1 MSNQP
6 VAGPCAALGVAAMAE
21 PQHHRDLTEL
31 ALHIAATDLQ
41 RDFSEVFGV
50 ETIERVLNS
59 CYDQLAA
66 RATVP
71 NFLPLFAERFARQRL
86 YALARVEGKISD
98 GITCPASSTSPGP
111 ASRAGMC
118 S

>member
-6 VAGPCAALGVAAMAE
+6 AAGCCTGNHPPLD
-21 PQHHRDLTEL
+21 QHRRDLQGL
-31 ALHIAATDLQ
+31 ALHIATADLQ
-41 RDFSEVFGV
+41 RDFSETFGV
-50 ETIERVLNS
+50 ETIEQVLNS

-86 YALARVEGKISD
+86 NALAQAEGKISD
-98 GITCPASSTSPGP
+98 GITRPASSTSPGP
-111 ASRAGMC
+111 ASGAGIWG
-118 S
+118 